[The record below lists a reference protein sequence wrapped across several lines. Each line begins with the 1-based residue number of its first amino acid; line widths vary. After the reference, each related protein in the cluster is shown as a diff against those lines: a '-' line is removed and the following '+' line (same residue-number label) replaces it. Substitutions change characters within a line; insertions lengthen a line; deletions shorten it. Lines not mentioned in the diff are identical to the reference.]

1 MANEWNEIQTL
12 RKISPTF
19 QVLCVLFLLEVAGF
33 SSLALRDPWA
43 TLSRPPHAYTPA
55 HSQVLRF
62 GLASCLW
69 LSVGLLQVC
78 IVRILS
84 SPCYTVRLLYFR
96 RRFED

>member
-19 QVLCVLFLLEVAGF
+19 QVLCVLFLLEVVGF
-33 SSLALRDPWA
+33 SNLALRDPWA
-43 TLSRPPHAYTPA
+43 TLSRPPHTYTPA

-78 IVRILS
+78 TIR
-84 SPCYTVRLLYFR
+84 T
-96 RRFED
+96 